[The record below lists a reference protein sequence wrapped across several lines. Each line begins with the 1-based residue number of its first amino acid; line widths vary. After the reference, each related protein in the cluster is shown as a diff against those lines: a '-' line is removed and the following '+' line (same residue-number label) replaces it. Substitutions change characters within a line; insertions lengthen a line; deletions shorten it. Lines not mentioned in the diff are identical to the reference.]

1 LEDPISK
8 NEKGAA
14 GVTQGVGPEFKQQCR
29 KKKDGMRDGGER
41 DCYVGR
47 NRALTYE

>member
-29 KKKDGMRDGGER
+29 KKKRWYAGWRGEGLLCR
-41 DCYVGR
+41 K
-47 NRALTYE
+47 E